1 MMPKLKHL
9 GMRFNLVNDDSVFF
23 VLKSR
28 IKSNFIT
35 NMNKN
40 QKLLLSIG
48 LIIIVAS
55 IIVWAIFGF
64 EIFTKTQVLVET
76 KDELFGWSEKK
87 WVDKFI
93 WGLDITLLIS
103 GITILLGGI
112 LMYLFR
118 DRKKSP
124 KKNYFERVKR

>member
-1 MMPKLKHL
+1 MPKLKHL
-9 GMRFNLVNDDSVFF
+9 GMRFNLVNDDSAFF
-23 VLKSR
+23 VLENR

-40 QKLLLSIG
+40 QKLFLSIG
-48 LIIIVAS
+48 LIVISAS
-55 IIVWAIFGF
+55 FIVWAIFGF

-87 WVDKFI
+87 WIDKFI
-93 WGLDITLLIS
+93 WGLDLTLLIS

-112 LMYLFR
+112 LMYFFR
-118 DRKKSP
+118 NRKISP
-124 KKNYFERVKR
+124 

>member
-1 MMPKLKHL
+1 MLKLKHL
-9 GMRFNLVNDDSVFF
+9 GMRFNLVNDDSAFF
-23 VLKSR
+23 VLESR

-40 QKLLLSIG
+40 QKLFLSIG
-48 LIIIVAS
+48 LFVIVAS
-55 IIVWAIFGF
+55 FIVWAIFGF

-87 WVDKFI
+87 WIDKFI
-93 WGLDITLLIS
+93 WGLDLTLLIS
-103 GITILLGGI
+103 GITIMLGGI

-118 DRKKSP
+118 NRKKSP
-124 KKNYFERVKR
+124 